1 MLRVEIQEG
10 QRMRVSTP
18 RTRSNLRQILMVV
31 DQETALARIVLVRTL
46 EIVLLGNL
54 LPQDSQEQV
63 VQIDLLQDQEEGRQ
77 VPVQPVLHH
86 YEAQVAQEAI

>member
-1 MLRVEIQEG
+1 MA
-10 QRMRVSTP
+10 
-18 RTRSNLRQILMVV
+18 V
-31 DQETALARIVLVRTL
+31 DQETVLVRIVQELGKIVLARTL

-63 VQIDLLQDQEEGRQ
+63 VQTDLLQDQEEDHQ

-86 YEAQVAQEAI
+86 CEAQVAQEAI